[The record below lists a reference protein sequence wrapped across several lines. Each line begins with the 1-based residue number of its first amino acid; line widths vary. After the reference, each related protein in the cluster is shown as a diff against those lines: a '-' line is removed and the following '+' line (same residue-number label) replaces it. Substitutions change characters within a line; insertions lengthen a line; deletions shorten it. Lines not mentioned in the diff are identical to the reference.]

1 MPLLIPPQDYPSLS
15 KLLHLSEA
23 TAKSLIKALQ
33 EEPPALYLSKLS
45 SRVSQKTGLSRP
57 ETYEL
62 LHVGA
67 ILFSSYKKLGRG
79 LDEFLGILRETLAEA
94 NVPGLTFTA
103 DEWKTRKSFIGKF
116 LECEDSVGVTAKALN
131 VMVDH
136 GRIFRDVR
144 ILTDFRPVFRSNPS
158 QPPAAAVIIHTL
170 KIEYKAD
177 RLDKEFFVALD
188 SRDIDRLEKLIKRA
202 KLKEKA
208 LKLSVRPS
216 KILILE
222 P

>member
-1 MPLLIPPQDYPSLS
+1 M
-15 KLLHLSEA
+15 
-23 TAKSLIKALQ
+23 
-33 EEPPALYLSKLS
+33 
-45 SRVSQKTGLSRP
+45 GW
-57 ETYEL
+57 
-62 LHVGA
+62 
-67 ILFSSYKKLGRG
+67 G
-79 LDEFLGILRETLAEA
+79 LDEFLGVLRETLAEA
-94 NVPGLTFTA
+94 NFPGLTFTD
-103 DEWKTRKSFIGKF
+103 DEWKTRKSFVGKF
-116 LECEDSVGVTAKALN
+116 LECEDSVGITAKALN

-177 RLDKEFFVALD
+177 HLDKEFFVALD
-188 SRDIDRLEKLIKRA
+188 SRDIDRLERLIKRA

-208 LKLSVRPS
+208 LKVFLRPS